1 MSPSSLP
8 TLQTSQEFDQ
18 GHKAEQDG
26 SPLFNE
32 ETYEVQ
38 LEPEDDPHQLSLFR
52 RWLAVLVISG
62 TALCVACGGPFVSI
76 LLSVLLVA

>member
-8 TLQTSQEFDQ
+8 TLQTSQEFD
-18 GHKAEQDG
+18 KAEKDG
-26 SPLFNE
+26 SPLFDEN
-32 ETYEVQ
+32 TYEVQ

-62 TALCVACGGPFVSI
+62 AALCVACGGPFVSI
-76 LLSVLLVA
+76 LLSVLPAT